1 MRRRAGFTVIE
12 LLVSAVVLAL
22 LLLGGVV
29 AARSSTGL
37 AHDALRTSEAERRAR
52 SAHDAVK
59 RCVAMAGRSTLE
71 AIPAGGGVPQPMLDG
86 VPYDRV
92 VFRRM
97 VSNGP
102 AGPVYDPAP
111 PALPM
116 ALALQPSGPA
126 GESDL
131 VLLQSGAVVPLCG
144 SIESLSFVRTGSRLT
159 VTIVV
164 VDRAA
169 GRRPCT
175 LVRSL
180 VLRNP

>member
-1 MRRRAGFTVIE
+1 MRRQRGFTLIE
-12 LLVSAVVLAL
+12 LMVSAIVLAL

-37 AHDALRTSEAERRAR
+37 AQDSLRTSEAERRAR
-52 SAHDAVK
+52 VAHDAV
-59 RCVAMAGRSTLE
+59 RRYIAMAGRSTLE
-71 AIPAGGGVPQPMLDG
+71 VVPAGGGPPQPMPDG
-86 VPYDRV
+86 VAFDRLLY
-92 VFRRM
+92 RRA
-97 VSNGP
+97 VSGGP

-111 PALPM
+111 PALPV
-116 ALALQPSGPA
+116 ALALQPHGPA
-126 GESDL
+126 GENEL
-131 VLLQSGAVVPLCG
+131 VRLEAGAVIPLCG
-144 SIESLSFVRTGSRLT
+144 GIESLSFVRTGSRIT

>member
-1 MRRRAGFTVIE
+1 MRRRHGFTLIE

-37 AHDALRTSEAERRAR
+37 AQDSLRTSEAERRAR
-52 SAHDAVK
+52 AAHDLVRRYLAE
-59 RCVAMAGRSTLE
+59 AGRSTLE
-71 AIPAGGGVPQPMLDG
+71 SIPAGGGPPQPMLDG
-86 VPYDRV
+86 VVYDQV
-92 VFRRM
+92 IFRRT
-97 VSNGP
+97 VSSGP

-111 PALPM
+111 PALPI
-116 ALALQPSGPA
+116 ALALQPHGPA
-126 GESDL
+126 GEGDL
-131 VLLQSGAVVPLCG
+131 VRLEAGAVIPLCG
-144 SIESLSFVRTGSRLT
+144 GIESLSFVRTGSRIT
-159 VTIVV
+159 ATIVV

>member
-1 MRRRAGFTVIE
+1 MRRRGGFTTIE

-22 LLLGGVV
+22 LMLGGVV

-37 AHDALRTSEAERRAR
+37 AQDSLRTSEAERRAR
-52 SAHDAVK
+52 SAHEAVK
-59 RCVAMAGRSTLE
+59 RSVASAGRSTL
-71 AIPAGGGVPQPMLDG
+71 AGIPFVGSPPEPMQDG
-86 VPYDRV
+86 VAYDQLI
-92 VFRRM
+92 FRRT

-111 PALPM
+111 PALPV
-116 ALALQPSGPA
+116 ALALQPHGPA
-126 GESDL
+126 GENDL
-131 VLLQSGAVVPLCG
+131 VRLDGGSMVPLCG
-144 SIESLSFVRTGSRLT
+144 GIESLSFVRTGSRLT

>member
-1 MRRRAGFTVIE
+1 VSRRAGFT
-12 LLVSAVVLAL
+12 LVEMLISAVVLAL

-29 AARSSTGL
+29 TARSSTGL
-37 AHDALRTSEAERRAR
+37 AQDSLRTSEAERRAR
-52 SAHDAVK
+52 SAHDAVQ
-59 RCVAMAGRSTLE
+59 RYVAMAGRSTLE
-71 AIPAGGGVPQPMLDG
+71 AVPAGGGLPQPMQDG
-86 VPYDRV
+86 VPYDRLI
-92 VFRRM
+92 FRRT
-97 VSNGP
+97 VSSGP

-116 ALALQPSGPA
+116 ALALQPHGPA
-126 GESDL
+126 GESEL
-131 VLLQSGAVVPLCG
+131 VRLEGGAVIPLCG
-144 SIESLSFVRTGSRLT
+144 GIESLSFVRTGSRIT

-175 LVRSL
+175 LARSL